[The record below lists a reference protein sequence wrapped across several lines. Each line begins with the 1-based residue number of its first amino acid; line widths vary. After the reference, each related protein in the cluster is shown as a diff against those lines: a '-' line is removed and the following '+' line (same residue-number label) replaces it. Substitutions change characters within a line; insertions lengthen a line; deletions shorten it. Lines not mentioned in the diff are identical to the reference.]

1 VQRARAELS
10 AYTSQIASDPV
21 TPQLAL
27 WTLAQL
33 GFNKERWGTAESYV
47 AVVVISG
54 LARQLGIRSPGNVIH
69 DGHIDRSRLAELA
82 LPLASESDDAL
93 RTAARR
99 LWQQLYDEP
108 FIAIVGS

>member
-1 VQRARAELS
+1 
-10 AYTSQIASDPV
+10 
-21 TPQLAL
+21 
-27 WTLAQL
+27 
-33 GFNKERWGTAESYV
+33 
-47 AVVVISG
+47 VISG

-82 LPLASESDDAL
+82 LPLAAESDDAL